1 MATNYPSSLDS
12 FTNPTAT
19 DTLDSATVPH
29 AAQHDNIND
38 AVLAIETALG
48 ANLANVVLPA
58 QSISTTA
65 PLTGGGDLSAN
76 RTLAVSAGTTSAAGV
91 LQLTDST
98 SSTSTTTAAT
108 PNSVKTTY
116 DVASSAHYLLDP
128 ISGSYYRTPVGNAVL
143 TGTTAA
149 SANVTYYTA
158 VVFSK
163 PVTLD
168 RIAINT
174 NFTGFSG
181 TASVRLGIFA
191 NTNGKPGNLIL
202 DAGTVAPIASASSY
216 IITISQAL
224 SAGVYWVA
232 MNTITAATTNYYYS
246 IGNNNT
252 NNINLFGGALSTTPT
267 SSGLAGFSQSYN
279 ATTAFAN
286 ASGVSISTFCPI
298 TYVRVA

>member
-1 MATNYPSSLDS
+1 MQGLTGTQGTNGTNGTNGVQGLQGTQGMQGLQGTQGATGATGATGEKGDTGNTGSSGVVTVNAPI
-12 FTNPTAT
+12 TNSGTSTA
-19 DTLDSATVPH
+19 
-29 AAQHDNIND
+29 
-38 AVLAIETALG
+38 
-48 ANLANVVLPA
+48 ANL
-58 QSISTTA
+58 S
-65 PLTGGGDLSAN
+65 
-76 RTLAVSAGTTSAAGV
+76 VSAGTTSAAGI

-108 PNSVKTTY
+108 PNSVKTAY